1 MYGAEQRKWR
11 RRSRSRRKRRS
22 RSRKGLTLVR

>member
-22 RSRKGLTLVR
+22 RSREGLTLVR